1 VEVEDVPMRLPVF
14 KKQKVVPA
22 SSVAMKKKDTHSSSV
37 VGPSSSSPVV
47 RPVVTKLE
55 EARRRRRVE
64 KELVTVMLE
73 VDMSSDSESVVGKC
87 RHCFDANGKTCLH

>member
-1 VEVEDVPMRLPVF
+1 MRLPVF

-22 SSVAMKKKDTHSSSV
+22 SLVAVKKKGTHSSSV

-47 RPVVTKLE
+47 RPVATKLE

-73 VDMSSDSESVVGKC
+73 VDMSSDSKPVVGKR

>member
-1 VEVEDVPMRLPVF
+1 VF

-22 SSVAMKKKDTHSSSV
+22 SLVAVKKKGTHSSSV

-47 RPVVTKLE
+47 RPVATKLE
-55 EARRRRRVE
+55 DARRRRVE